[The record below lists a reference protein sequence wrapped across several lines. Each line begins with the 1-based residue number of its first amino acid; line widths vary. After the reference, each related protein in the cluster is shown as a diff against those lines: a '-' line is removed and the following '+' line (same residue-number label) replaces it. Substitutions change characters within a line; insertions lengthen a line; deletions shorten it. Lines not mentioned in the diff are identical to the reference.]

1 MRMQVRHKLIAAIV
15 LMAAIALALV
25 VSGCVTRRDVEEI
38 NQRLDTLEIQ
48 NVQTQKL
55 VAHMDSVIAAGAEAD
70 RKTRADINSSVN
82 DLQQGIAKLLENYN
96 DLLAKVDAL
105 GRSGSRLR
113 SSPGATD
120 AEPTTTPQGS
130 ADCQKAYDDA
140 FVLARQ
146 GKYEPAIAGFQS
158 FLGNCPND
166 PSAEN
171 AYFWIGECYYSLE
184 KYSQAVTQFDY
195 VLKNYKGSANTSR
208 ALYKLARSKQELGQ
222 KAEARKT
229 FQQLITEFPKT
240 LEAEQAKDRLK
251 ELK

>member
-1 MRMQVRHKLIAAIV
+1 MRMQVRHNHIAAIV
-15 LMAAIALALV
+15 LMAAIALALIV
-25 VSGCVTRRDVEEI
+25 TGCVTRRDVEEI
-38 NQRLDTLEIQ
+38 NRRLDTLETQ
-48 NVQTQKL
+48 NAQTQRL

-70 RKTRADINSSVN
+70 RKTRADINSSVS

-96 DLLAKVDAL
+96 DLLAKVDAM

-113 SSPGATD
+113 SSPGASESTSVS
-120 AEPTTTPQGS
+120 TQGS
-130 ADCQKAYDDA
+130 ADCQKSYDDA

-146 GKYEPAIAGFQS
+146 GKYESAIAGFQS
-158 FLGNCPND
+158 FLGNCAND

-229 FQQLITEFPKT
+229 FQQLINEFPKT

>member
-1 MRMQVRHKLIAAIV
+1 MRMQVRHNYIAAVI
-15 LMAAIALALV
+15 LMAAIALALI
-25 VSGCVTRRDVEEI
+25 VSGCVTRRDIEEI
-38 NQRLDTLEIQ
+38 DSRLDTLQMQ
-48 NVQTQKL
+48 NARTQKM

-96 DLLAKVDAL
+96 DLLAKVDAM

-113 SSPGATD
+113 SSPGASD
-120 AEPTTTPQGS
+120 TTSISTQGS

-195 VLKNYKGSANTSR
+195 VLKNYKGSGNTSR

-229 FQQLITEFPKT
+229 FQQLINEFPKT